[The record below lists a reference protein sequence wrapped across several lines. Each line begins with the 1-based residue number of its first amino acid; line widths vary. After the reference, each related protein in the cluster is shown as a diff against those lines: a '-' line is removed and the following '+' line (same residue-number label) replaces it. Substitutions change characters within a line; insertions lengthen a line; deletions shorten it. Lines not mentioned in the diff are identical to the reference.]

1 MIMKKL
7 SNDRIPFFQHFL
19 CGIDWKLNKELKEC
33 LKYGIRK
40 VLHQGQLFTE
50 VEFGGL
56 SRYEFWDCE
65 RWEGWLKFGTL
76 MNMWGQPCYKYEN
89 KRPTRRTM
97 QRLLDELKRYYN
109 EKSKET
115 GLK

>member
-1 MIMKKL
+1 MKEI
-7 SNDRIPFFQHFL
+7 SNNRIPFFQSFL
-19 CGIDWKLNKELKEC
+19 CPIDWKLNRELKGC

-50 VEFGGL
+50 ILF
-56 SRYEFWDCE
+56 RDFQTKYEFWDCE
-65 RWEGWLKFGTL
+65 RWEGWLKFGTFR
-76 MNMWGQPCYKYEN
+76 NMWGQLCYEYEN

-97 QRLLDELKRYYN
+97 NRFLKELKKYYK
-109 EKSKET
+109 EKAKET